1 MGWLDEP
8 LCVSTEYEVGDAN
21 TDCTLSRFCNGS
33 LWEEKHQLGFK
44 IKDYIKLVW
53 CWPTFQKYIKTC
65 ANEASCR
72 KCTS

>member
-44 IKDYIKLVW
+44 IKDYNYKVGLVLAYV
-53 CWPTFQKYIKTC
+53 PEVYQDV
-65 ANEASCR
+65 R
-72 KCTS
+72 